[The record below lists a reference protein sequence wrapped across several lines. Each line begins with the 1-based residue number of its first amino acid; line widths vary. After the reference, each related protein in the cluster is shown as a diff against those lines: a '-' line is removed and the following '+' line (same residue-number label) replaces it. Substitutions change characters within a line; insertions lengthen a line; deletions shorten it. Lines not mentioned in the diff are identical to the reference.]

1 MHTRYHE
8 HDAPY
13 TCVYYT
19 CTKVVVVFYNV
30 GDIVSASTAVL
41 DDRGDG
47 RPVWTTFSVTLV
59 RFLRPSYLL

>member
-41 DDRGDG
+41 DDRGRKAGLDDFFG
-47 RPVWTTFSVTLV
+47 YTLV